1 MVREALAGCWSLVNR
16 LTGGT
21 AERARGVVTAVLRP
35 DAAGPE
41 QTRRLQE
48 RVRDL
53 ERQVWLLRAAA
64 DAVAGPPRR
73 GAGSGS

>member
-1 MVREALAGCWSLVNR
+1 MVREALSGCWSLVSG

-21 AERARGVVTAVLRP
+21 AERARAVVGAVLRP
-35 DAAGPE
+35 DPAGPR
-41 QTRRLQE
+41 QMRRLQE

-53 ERQVWLLRAAA
+53 EREVSALRAAA

-73 GAGSGS
+73 RAGSGS